1 MKVTDEKSRIRSWI
15 RIRLSEVRIGNRTKM
30 SLIQNI
36 DQLVSFRFAI
46 MWDPGLADV
55 FLTSLVLLIRIR
67 MDPH

>member
-1 MKVTDEKSRIRSWI
+1 
-15 RIRLSEVRIGNRTKM
+15 M